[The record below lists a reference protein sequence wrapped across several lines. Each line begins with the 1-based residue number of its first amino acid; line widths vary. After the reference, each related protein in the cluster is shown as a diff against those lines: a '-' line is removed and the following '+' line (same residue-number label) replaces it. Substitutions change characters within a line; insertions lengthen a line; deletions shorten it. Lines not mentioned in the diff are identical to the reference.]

1 MSNPLSKRLHY
12 DLVKNYYN
20 DPNQIISESNLT
32 LVQPLTAAA
41 TNYTFDVLTNEGAP
55 LSYESRLSPS
65 DVFWASGMSF
75 YVTPAG
81 AAADDPEIIW
91 LTFPSET
98 ELTATYLDWYNLY
111 AGTFSIT
118 VNNVVYIQNLSAKQ
132 FQYIPQTQRLSIAV
146 NQNYDEVN
154 FATDAM
160 FDFVPGI
167 QLSGSH
173 KNLVQL
179 TAPAAVT
186 GAVGNEVLIVQFHGL
201 VAINAST
208 FKSI

>member
-1 MSNPLSKRLHY
+1 
-12 DLVKNYYN
+12 
-20 DPNQIISESNLT
+20 
-32 LVQPLTAAA
+32 
-41 TNYTFDVLTNEGAP
+41 
-55 LSYESRLSPS
+55 
-65 DVFWASGMSF
+65 
-75 YVTPAG
+75 
-81 AAADDPEIIW
+81 
-91 LTFPSET
+91 
-98 ELTATYLDWYNLY
+98 
-111 AGTFSIT
+111 
-118 VNNVVYIQNLSAKQ
+118 
-132 FQYIPQTQRLSIAV
+132 V